1 MTTECLVIAGCLG
14 IGIERCWKRLFE
26 GQWYFLK
33 SWSVKPVAVLFKEN
47 SWSFDL
53 KHLSLLGVID
63 HSGPFVFFECQNW
76 WLQAEPVSEDLGFF
90 WYCRDFTCVHLPV
103 PTCSSLAFSK

>member
-26 GQWYFLK
+26 DQWYFLK
-33 SWSVKPVAVLFKEN
+33 SWFVKPVAVLFKEN

-63 HSGPFVFFECQNW
+63 HPGPF
-76 WLQAEPVSEDLGFF
+76 L
-90 WYCRDFTCVHLPV
+90 
-103 PTCSSLAFSK
+103 SSLNARIGGCKPNLFQKTSYFSGVVVICPAFIFLFLLVAL